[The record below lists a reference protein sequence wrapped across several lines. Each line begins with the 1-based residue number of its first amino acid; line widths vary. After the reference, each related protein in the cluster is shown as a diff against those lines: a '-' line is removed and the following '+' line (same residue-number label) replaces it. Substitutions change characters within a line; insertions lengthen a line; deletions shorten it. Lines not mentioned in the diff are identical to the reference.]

1 MLIEGSLRLI
11 LGLGNPPLY
20 VSDPEIGYLLAPNQ
34 RVRRIG
40 NRILVN
46 QYSMRS
52 GSVAQPPPASTLRVF
67 LLGDSVANGAWWTD
81 QDDTISALM
90 ERQLEST
97 MTQPVEVLNASAN
110 SWGPRNE
117 LAYLHRFGT
126 FEAQVIVLL
135 INTDDLFA
143 TAPTSLPVGRDRNY
157 PDRKPPLALAELWG
171 RFQQSQ
177 PVPGMAQ
184 HNAEGGDRVGINLKA
199 IEKIGAI
206 AAQNQAQF
214 LLALTPLLR
223 ELDAPRDYE
232 LKARLR
238 LQEFTTAHD
247 IAYLDFLPLFQEFEQ
262 PEELYRDH
270 IHLSPRGNQLVSK
283 ALSQSLRLPEAAT
296 QNSAGASSGF
306 SAVFVHPDASSG
318 GTLSCRFPAG
328 K

>member
-1 MLIEGSLRLI
+1 MQRTVLKVLLIIGLAIIGGLMLVEGSLRLF

-34 RVRRIG
+34 QVRRLG
-40 NRILVN
+40 NRIRVN

-52 GSVAQPPPASTLRVF
+52 ASVAQQRPASTLRVF

-81 QDDTISALM
+81 QDETISALM
-90 ERQLEST
+90 ERQLAATAGE
-97 MTQPVEVLNASAN
+97 QVEVLNASAN

-157 PDRKPPLALAELWG
+157 PNRKPPLALAELWG
-171 RFQQSQ
+171 RWQQSQ

-184 HNAEGGDRVGINLKA
+184 HNDEGGDRVGFNLEA
-199 IEKIGAI
+199 IEEIGAI

-232 LKARLR
+232 LKARFR
-238 LQEFTTAHD
+238 LQEFTTAQT
-247 IAYLDFLPLFQEFEQ
+247 IAYIDFLPLFQKFEQ

-270 IHLSPRGNQLVSK
+270 IHLSPRGNQLVSET
-283 ALSQSLRLPEAAT
+283 LSQSLMLPKAAT
-296 QNSAGASSGF
+296 
-306 SAVFVHPDASSG
+306 
-318 GTLSCRFPAG
+318 
-328 K
+328 